1 MSTNIFHLNQL
12 TNMAEI
18 QPSASAAKD
27 GKPRARKVG
36 FRLDMTPMVDLA
48 FLLLTFF
55 MLTTTFSKPTV
66 MTLNMPKPD
75 EHSSEIPASKALT
88 LILGKHNQVHYFYG
102 VNDARSQPELH
113 TTSFASEGLRQLL
126 LDRQHRKPGSVVLIK
141 PTNEASYQNLVDAL
155 DEMSITNQKKYAL
168 VDLDRTDRELLKQN
182 GL

>member
-1 MSTNIFHLNQL
+1 
-12 TNMAEI
+12 MAEI

-27 GKPRARKVG
+27 GKSRARKTG

-66 MTLNMPKPD
+66 MELNMPIGEADTPVK
-75 EHSSEIPASKALT
+75 ASKALT

-102 VNDARSQPELH
+102 VNDATAQPTLH
-113 TTSFASEGLRQLL
+113 TTTFASEGLRQILL
-126 LDRQHRKPGSVVLIK
+126 ERQRQQPGSVVLIK
-141 PTNEASYQNLVDAL
+141 SSAEASYQNLVDAL

-168 VDLDRTDRELLKQN
+168 VDLNRMDRELLKHN